1 MRNIIALLLFV
12 IGNLP
17 ISSAQQLYPL
27 MVQTDSVALQVNTVE
42 NRLSFAIAQEK
53 KDWFAGIKLAD
64 IQQIQLNDADLQ
76 IGYRFDK
83 KSRKY
88 DYTMECW
95 MKDSKGMAIL
105 PATYQTITSENEDGT
120 RQLNWMDITELPLV
134 YAEKYQI
141 FLKTTLWGPVDC
153 SAGKPV
159 FSLKKQL
166 PYYAVGV
173 AGLTTMG
180 VGLSLNQ
187 QKKTAYQEYLN
198 KWVSGEIKENADD
211 NYLLADKKERQ
222 ARAWLIASAVI
233 LSVDI
238 LLWGKRAED
247 IRKKQKRYNRFCVQP
262 TSTGSLSPLQSNTF
276 FAAHGLL
283 VTCQF

>member
-1 MRNIIALLLFV
+1 MRNVFGLLFFV

-17 ISSAQQLYPL
+17 ISTAQQLYPL
-27 MVQTDSVALQVNTVE
+27 IVQTDSVDLNVNAVE
-42 NRLSFAIAQEK
+42 HHLSLTIAQEK
-53 KDWFAGIKLAD
+53 KDRFAGIKLAN
-64 IQQIQLNDADLQ
+64 IQQIRLNDADLQ
-76 IGYRFDK
+76 ISYRFDK

-88 DYTMECW
+88 SYTLECW
-95 MKDSKGMAIL
+95 LKDSKGMAIV
-105 PATYQTITSENEDGT
+105 PAAYQMNTSDHEDGT

-166 PYYAVGV
+166 PYYAIGI

-198 KWVSGEIKENADD
+198 KWINGEAGENADEV
-211 NYLLADKKERQ
+211 YRLAVNKERQ
-222 ARAWLIASAVI
+222 ARAWLIGSVVI
-233 LSVDI
+233 LSVDM

-262 TSTGSLSPLQSNTF
+262 TSIRGLSPVVPNTF
-276 FAAHGLL
+276 SAAPGILI
-283 VTCQF
+283 TCQF